1 MSEKQPAVNRLSRPG
16 TCGNLTYDGTSGI
29 VHLISKITKNPAQ
42 ALEIT
47 LFQKGQTI
55 MSEGEQGSFFLVIL
69 SGQVV
74 LSKGGRIIRTLDE
87 QDIFGLENLLLKKPS
102 YYAAFALQE
111 CRIAKYGPETLDH
124 LIHESPRMI
133 QNVLVSILHQ
143 LTQTTYYLL
152 EPPDPFQADEE
163 RICFF
168 KDKEV
173 ILDEMADGTDFYRLI
188 STEGGLRVTIGGK
201 ETARIYKPGEFFG
214 FPTSCGHTGISSI
227 GESVVEKY
235 GVDDLDIIIRDY
247 PETARQ
253 IMRVLIERVSDIQKK

>member
-1 MSEKQPAVNRLSRPG
+1 M
-16 TCGNLTYDGTSGI
+16 SGI
-29 VHLISKITKNPAQ
+29 VQLIGEINKNPAQ
-42 ALEIT
+42 AVEIT
-47 LFQKGQTI
+47 LFQKGQAI
-55 MSEGEQGSFFLVIL
+55 MSEGEQSSFFLVIL

-143 LTQTTYYLL
+143 LTQTTFYLL
-152 EPPDPFQADEE
+152 DPPDPFQADEE

-173 ILDEMADGTDFYRLI
+173 ILDETAAGTDFYRLI
-188 STEGGLRVTIGGK
+188 STEGGLRVTLGGR
-201 ETARIYKPGEFFG
+201 EITRIHKPGEFFG
-214 FPTSCGHTGISSI
+214 FPTSSARTGISSI

-235 GVDDLDIIIRDY
+235 GAGDLDIIIRDY

-253 IMRVLIERVSDIQKK
+253 IMGSLIERVSNIKKK

>member
-1 MSEKQPAVNRLSRPG
+1 M
-16 TCGNLTYDGTSGI
+16 
-29 VHLISKITKNPAQ
+29 
-42 ALEIT
+42 
-47 LFQKGQTI
+47 
-55 MSEGEQGSFFLVIL
+55 IL

-143 LTQTTYYLL
+143 LTQTTFYLL
-152 EPPDPFQADEE
+152 EPPNPFQVEEE

-173 ILDEMADGTDFYRLI
+173 ILNEMAAGTVFYRLI
-188 STEGGLRVTIGGK
+188 STEGGLRVTRDGAEIS
-201 ETARIYKPGEFFG
+201 RIYKPGEFFG
-214 FPTSCGHTGISSI
+214 FPISRANTGISSI
-227 GESVVEKY
+227 GESAVEKY
-235 GVDDLDIIIRDY
+235 DADDLDIIIRDY

-253 IMRVLIERVSDIQKK
+253 IMRALIERVSDPEKK